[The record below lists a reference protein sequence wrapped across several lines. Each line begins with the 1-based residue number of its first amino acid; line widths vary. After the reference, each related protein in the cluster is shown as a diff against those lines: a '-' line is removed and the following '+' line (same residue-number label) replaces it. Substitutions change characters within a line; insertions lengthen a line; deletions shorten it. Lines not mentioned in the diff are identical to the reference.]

1 MRWSKLGI
9 TAPKEMQSVAPQ
21 HRESG
26 PAGRT
31 PALAAVMLALMAV
44 VALAVHSGPSTRDAT
59 LLDTLAMRNAIQ
71 ELLEIP
77 GSGSTGD
84 YLSLPAG
91 RHRAGVNTSDE
102 FCTLPG
108 HIARVSPPDFYCGGA
123 GSGSTAGFEGKFWIE
138 TEKLTQV
145 PDTATLGEPDFTTR
159 SNEIDYV
166 NDFAGGMGGFRSI
179 DSALGGNFT
188 AQWKGEIAVVTGG
201 TYTFFSRSDGMKFP
215 SDPNKSLPA
224 QLSF

>member
-1 MRWSKLGI
+1 M
-9 TAPKEMQSVAPQ
+9 
-21 HRESG
+21 
-26 PAGRT
+26 GR
-31 PALAAVMLALMAV
+31 AQARQLA
-44 VALAVHSGPSTRDAT
+44 S
-59 LLDTLAMRNAIQ
+59 
-71 ELLEIP
+71 
-77 GSGSTGD
+77 
-84 YLSLPAG
+84 
-91 RHRAGVNTSDE
+91 
-102 FCTLPG
+102 
-108 HIARVSPPDFYCGGA
+108 
-123 GSGSTAGFEGKFWIE
+123 EGKFWIE

-224 QLSF
+224 ELSF